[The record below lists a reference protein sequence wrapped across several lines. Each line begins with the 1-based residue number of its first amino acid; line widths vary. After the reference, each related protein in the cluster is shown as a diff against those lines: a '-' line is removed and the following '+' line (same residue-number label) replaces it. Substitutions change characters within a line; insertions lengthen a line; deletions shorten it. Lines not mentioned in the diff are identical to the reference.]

1 MPLATRLIRGCFALA
16 LLASPVRA
24 GNYDSLSPDDLVQL
38 SKGEAVVHVSE
49 DATGQADAVI
59 MAAINIPTS
68 PARLFS
74 LMLDCQRSVQYV
86 AGLKSCKVLEASP
99 DGLSE
104 IREHRSQWGAL
115 FPETVSV
122 FRADY
127 VLNREIRFERVRG
140 DLRYLKGA
148 WHMEPVS
155 GDKTTRLTYKSR
167 VGVNIPMPGLLIR
180 STLADDIK
188 ELLMALRAEVQK

>member
-1 MPLATRLIRGCFALA
+1 MPLATRLMRGCFALA
-16 LLASPVRA
+16 LIALPVCA

-49 DATGQADAVI
+49 DVTGQADAVI
-59 MAAINIPTS
+59 MAAIKIPTS

-74 LMLDCQRSVQYV
+74 LMLDCRRSVQYV
-86 AGLKSCKVLEASP
+86 TGLKSCKVLEASP

-127 VLNREIRFERVRG
+127 VLNREIKFERVRG

-148 WHMEPVS
+148 WHMEPES
-155 GDKTTRLTYKSR
+155 GGKTTRLTYESR
-167 VGVNIPMPGLLIR
+167 IGVNILMPSLLIR

-188 ELLMALRAEVQK
+188 KLLMALRAEVQK